1 MYRFVITK
9 CTQQKLSNVFNK
21 FGLKLTAASVLSCL
35 GLTNHNSSHAYVPT
49 YQKEKDAYY
58 ANIQKKAWGTITAA
72 YIKLLAEEEKSL
84 HQTFF
89 ELTNAD
95 QSILD
100 QFKKKYSKEKS
111 TIYKEID
118 DENSQYEVQ
127 SNMKS
132 KVIDLLKEHCIN
144 TNNIN
149 VMIVTNDAIDS
160 LAQASG
166 TTIFISQSLVHN
178 NNSIE
183 LSALAKT
190 IILHE
195 LQHILHDDD
204 LNNATLENI
213 SLEIDS
219 IENRELA
226 YSQAMKIKTFQEKR
240 ADILAML
247 AHLEYAQATAHSFKT
262 PDGQKIEETIKSMHT
277 QGESIKDM
285 LSTLEELF
293 EKFHL
298 DSDDSLMAELSAHP
312 SSPDRYF
319 YSKLLHKEMTTLKKE
334 SIIDGILHDIVKA
347 K

>member
-1 MYRFVITK
+1 MNIFLSFVFLTAIIYFLIKMYRYGITK
-9 CTQQKLSNVFNK
+9 CKQQK
-21 FGLKLTAASVLSCL
+21 L
-35 GLTNHNSSHAYVPT
+35 GLTNHNSSQAYMPT
-49 YQKEKDAYY
+49 YQKEKEAYY
-58 ANIQKKAWGTITAA
+58 ANIQKKAWGTITTA

-84 HQTFF
+84 HQIFF
-89 ELTNAD
+89 ELTQTN

-118 DENSQYEVQ
+118 DEHSQYEVS

-132 KVIDLLKEHCIN
+132 KVTDLLKEYCIN

-149 VMIVTNDAIDS
+149 VMIVTNDSIDS

-178 NNSIE
+178 NNDIE

-195 LQHILHDDD
+195 LQHILHEDD
-204 LNNATLENI
+204 LNNDTLANICVENP
-213 SLEIDS
+213 STEKH
-219 IENRELA
+219 ELA

-247 AHLEYAQATAHSFKT
+247 AHHEYAQATAHSFKT
-262 PDGQKIEETIKSMHT
+262 ADGQKIEEAIKRMHA
-277 QGESIKDM
+277 QGASKKDM

-293 EKFHL
+293 EKFNF
-298 DSDDSLMAELSAHP
+298 DSDDFLMAELTAHP
-312 SSPDRYF
+312 SPTDRYF
-319 YSKLLHKEMTTLKKE
+319 YSKLLHKEMSTLKKE